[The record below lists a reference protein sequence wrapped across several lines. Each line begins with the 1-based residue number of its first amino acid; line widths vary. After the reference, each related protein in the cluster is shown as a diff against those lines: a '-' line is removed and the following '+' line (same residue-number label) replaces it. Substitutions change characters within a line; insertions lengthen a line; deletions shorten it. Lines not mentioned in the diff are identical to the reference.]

1 MKLVRFKSTFKLS
14 VYLISG
20 LILVFCLFGFIGK
33 SSANKWSISQSQFT
47 YVKYAGDSVFVP
59 LGNSDIP
66 IPGQERKVA
75 DKKML
80 YTNSSRSGVAGCPFA
95 EEDSETKVSSSSKWL
110 DADFLIKTTIIT
122 AMALFLYLK
131 LPPNQI

>member
-1 MKLVRFKSTFKLS
+1 
-14 VYLISG
+14 
-20 LILVFCLFGFIGK
+20 
-33 SSANKWSISQSQFT
+33 
-47 YVKYAGDSVFVP
+47 
-59 LGNSDIP
+59 
-66 IPGQERKVA
+66 
-75 DKKML
+75 ML